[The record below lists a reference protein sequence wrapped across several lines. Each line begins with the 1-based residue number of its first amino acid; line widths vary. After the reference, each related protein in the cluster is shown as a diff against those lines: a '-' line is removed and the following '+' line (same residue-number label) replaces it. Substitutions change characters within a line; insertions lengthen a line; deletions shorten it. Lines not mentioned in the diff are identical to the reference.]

1 MYHTNGI
8 IQFVI
13 FDYLL
18 SLRIMFSS
26 FIHIVAFIST
36 SFYCLIIFQCIDIL
50 YFIYLIINRWT
61 FVLVLLLAIMNSAA
75 INI

>member
-1 MYHTNGI
+1 
-8 IQFVI
+8 
-13 FDYLL
+13 
-18 SLRIMFSS
+18 MFSS